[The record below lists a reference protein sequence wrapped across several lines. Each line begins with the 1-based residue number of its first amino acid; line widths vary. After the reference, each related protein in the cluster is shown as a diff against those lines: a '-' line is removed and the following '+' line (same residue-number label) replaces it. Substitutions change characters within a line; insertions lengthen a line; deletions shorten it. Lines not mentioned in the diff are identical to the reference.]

1 MVLTFPERFPTILQ
15 VAVEN
20 KKPLSAKIDDY
31 KAIILSRA
39 DNLKD
44 LPGLDGDCALMI
56 IPKGKHHHGEVDA
69 IALRV
74 SRLPRYLH
82 KIKST
87 PKLSRRILDVVLGIH
102 CVLSFGVSYG
112 STPVV
117 RSPTESSLVR

>member
-1 MVLTFPERFPTILQ
+1 MVRAFLDRFPTIPQ

-20 KKPLSAKIDDY
+20 KKPFSINIDDY

-69 IALRV
+69 IALWA
-74 SRLPRYLH
+74 SRLRGYFH

-87 PKLSRRILDVVLGIH
+87 PKLSGRILDVVLGIH
-102 CVLSFGVSYG
+102 CFLSLGVSYD